1 MHSSELILPSEL
13 MVQDE
18 RVYLRAVHRSKLS
31 SKQKA
36 RFLASAREVRRR
48 RESVP
53 KFEYAD
59 SLPISSRMDEIE
71 KLIAKYQVVIV
82 AGETGSGKTTQIPL
96 ACLRAGCGL
105 RGMIGHTQ
113 PRRLAARTVAGRLAR
128 KSHQKLSWDLDL
140 SDTISGFNNLY
151 KTDKEVP

>member
-13 MVQDE
+13 MVRDE
-18 RVYLRAVHRSKLS
+18 RAYLRAVHRSKLS
-31 SKQKA
+31 FKQKA

-53 KFEYAD
+53 KFEYVN
-59 SLPISSRMDEIE
+59 SLPISSRMNEIE
-71 KLIAKYQVVIV
+71 NLIAKHQVVIV
-82 AGETGSGKTTQIPL
+82 AGETGTGKTTQIPL

-113 PRRLAARTVAGRLAR
+113 PSRLQILIIRVYNGGL
-128 KSHQKLSWDLDL
+128 KGVLG
-140 SDTISGFNNLY
+140 SGGF
-151 KTDKEVP
+151 DAEAIIHGGVSSG